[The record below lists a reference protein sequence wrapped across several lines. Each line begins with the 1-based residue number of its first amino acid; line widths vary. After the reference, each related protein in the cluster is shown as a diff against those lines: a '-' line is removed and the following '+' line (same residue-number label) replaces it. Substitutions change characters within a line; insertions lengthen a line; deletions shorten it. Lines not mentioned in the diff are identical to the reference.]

1 MSRYIIL
8 LGAPGSGKGTQA
20 DTLKKSLGL
29 AHVASGD
36 LFREAAQKGTELGK
50 LAKSYMEKGQLVPDK
65 VTVGMVLE
73 RLKEPDCA
81 GGALLD
87 GFPRTLE
94 QASALEEALQRE
106 RGKGIDKVLYIE
118 VSEPELLARLSGR
131 WICRQCQ
138 HPYHTVNFPP
148 KVAGV
153 CDKCGGELYQRTDD
167 TLETARKRL
176 EVYFAQ
182 TTPLID
188 HYVRKSVLARVDGE
202 QQVEKVG
209 NDLLAAVGNRS

>member
-1 MSRYIIL
+1 VSRYIIL

-20 DTLKKSLGL
+20 DALKGSLSL

-50 LAKSYMEKGQLVPDK
+50 LAQSYMQKGELVPDE
-65 VTVGMVLE
+65 VTVAMVLE

-81 GGALLD
+81 AGAILD

-94 QASALEEALQRE
+94 QARALEEALQQQ
-106 RGKGIDKVLYIE
+106 RGEGINRVLYIE
-118 VSEPELLARLSGR
+118 VSEDELLKRLGGR

-138 HPYHTVNFPP
+138 QPYHIVNFPP
-148 KVAGV
+148 KVEGR
-153 CDKCGGELYQRTDD
+153 CDKCGGELYQRQDD
-167 TLETARKRL
+167 SMETARKRL

-182 TTPLID
+182 TAPLIRL
-188 HYVRKSVLARVDGE
+188 YR
-202 QQVEKVG
+202 EKNLLTRINGGQEVQDVG
-209 NDLLAAVGNRS
+209 RDLLAGVGK